1 MRRSYMPLLACA
13 AALALIAPAAEAQVI
28 GFKVGANWSNLS
40 GDDVSNTS
48 AAAAFVGGGH
58 IRLGFGGRIGVQGEI
73 LSITR
78 ATDFSTNTGQTVGD
92 LRLEY
97 VDIPVLIHVPLTMGM
112 GLAPY
117 AFAGPFVSLEVKCRI
132 TPTGGS
138 AADCDN
144 QSGLAGNRNSTLFG
158 ATAGGGL
165 AFGLGPG
172 ALIVEGRYNFGMSNI
187 NSGTGTS
194 DVRHRGPAVMAG
206 YELSLVGPRF

>member
-28 GFKVGANWSNLS
+28 GFKVGANWANLS
-40 GDDVSNTS
+40 GDDVTNNSSTTG
-48 AAAAFVGGGH
+48 FIGGGH

-73 LSITR
+73 LSVTR
-78 ATDFSTNTGQTVGD
+78 GANFTNTAGQPSSE

-97 VDIPVLIHVPLTMGM
+97 VDIPVLIHLPLTMGA

-117 AFAGPFVSLEVKCRI
+117 VFGGPFVSLEVKCR
-132 TPTGGS
+132 TTRTGES
-138 AADCDN
+138 QTDCDN
-144 QSGLAGNRNSTLFG
+144 QPGFANDRNSTLFG